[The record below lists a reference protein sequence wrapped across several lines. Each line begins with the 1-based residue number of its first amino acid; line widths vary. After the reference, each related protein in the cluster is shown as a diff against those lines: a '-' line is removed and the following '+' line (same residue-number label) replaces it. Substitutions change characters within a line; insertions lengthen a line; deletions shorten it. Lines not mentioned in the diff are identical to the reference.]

1 LSGKIASYEQRVNSV
16 QTNYEQIRREITSTI
31 STLIDELKHRETAL
45 LTEAEVYMQSQLRY
59 MK

>member
-1 LSGKIASYEQRVNSV
+1 LNGKIASYEQRVNSV

>member
-1 LSGKIASYEQRVNSV
+1 MNGKIASYEQRVNSV